1 MIYIASC
8 LRDARRTRIC
18 VASIRLFYPDVP
30 IRILA
35 GGPLEL
41 GLAHELKTY
50 WDVSIA
56 ELPQGNWGWGFI
68 KLEPLFGPPGER
80 FLILDSDT
88 AFSGPVLETW
98 ASCQA
103 SFLVDDEQQSEAD
116 TCRLYYNWREVAVI
130 DQAARP
136 PKFVFNSGQWFGTA
150 GVLAR
155 SDFEP
160 FIDWS
165 CMPPKL
171 RHPTLFMPG
180 DQGVLNY
187 IINQKVQLSGLI
199 VERCPIMCWPGH
211 GMRSITA
218 PKINDQTAPIRIVH
232 WASFKSP
239 RLAGMPG
246 FDVLSMFE
254 KIYYNRLPGQQWRR
268 RLVTFLYPW
277 RYWVLELMQRLRH
290 RLAARWCV

>member
-1 MIYIASC
+1 MIYIAAC

-18 VASIRLFYPDVP
+18 VASIRHFYPHVP

-41 GLAHELKTY
+41 GLADELEAY
-50 WDVSIA
+50 WKAPLADV
-56 ELPQGNWGWGFI
+56 PQADWGWGFI

-80 FLILDSDT
+80 FLVLDSDT
-88 AFSGPVLETW
+88 AFSGPVLEAW

-103 SFLVDDEQQSEAD
+103 PFLVDDEQQNEAN
-116 TCRLYYNWREVAVI
+116 TCRLYYNWREVAAV
-130 DQAARP
+130 DSAARS

-165 CMPPKL
+165 CIPPKL

-180 DQGVLNY
+180 DQGILNY

-199 VERCPIMCWPGH
+199 VERDQIMRWPGH
-211 GMRSITA
+211 GMHSITA
-218 PKINDQTAPIRIVH
+218 SSITDRSAPPRIIH
-232 WASFKSP
+232 WAGFKAP

-246 FDVLSMFE
+246 SDVLRMFE
-254 KIYYNRLPGQQWRR
+254 KAYYNRLPGRHWRR
-268 RLVTFLYPW
+268 RLAAL
-277 RYWVLELMQRLRH
+277 RYSCRYLGLNLSQRLRH
-290 RLAARWCV
+290 LIAATGC